1 LNLNLS
7 PKEEEVRIIHNSKLN
22 TEINTEMNVLNPN
35 MNNNNLKNTAL
46 KYLNTI
52 DNTIS
57 ESILVFKKRNF

>member
-7 PKEEEVRIIHNSKLN
+7 PKEKEVRIIHNLKLN

-35 MNNNNLKNTAL
+35 MNNSNLKNTAL
-46 KYLNTI
+46 KYSNTI
-52 DNTIS
+52 DKMIS